1 MLRSILAVIAGSVT
15 WMVTAL
21 GMDAILMSLAP
32 QWFDTGGKVESVPV
46 LLFMMCYA
54 LAFSALG
61 GYVAA
66 AIARRREIAHAFV
79 LGLVQLAMGV
89 AATINFWDTAPA
101 WYHLTFLVLLVPA
114 NVLGGRLRQSQK
126 AGAAGRRS
134 MAAA

>member
-21 GMDAILMSLAP
+21 GMDFVLMSVAP
-32 QWFDTGGKVESVPV
+32 QWFGPGGRTERAPV

-54 LAFSALG
+54 LGFSVLG

-66 AIARRREIAHAFV
+66 AVARRREIAHAFV

-101 WYHLTFLVLLVPA
+101 WYHLTFLALLVPA
-114 NVLGGRLRQSQK
+114 NVLGGRLRQARK
-126 AGAAGRRS
+126 AGPSRRP
-134 MAAA
+134 AVA